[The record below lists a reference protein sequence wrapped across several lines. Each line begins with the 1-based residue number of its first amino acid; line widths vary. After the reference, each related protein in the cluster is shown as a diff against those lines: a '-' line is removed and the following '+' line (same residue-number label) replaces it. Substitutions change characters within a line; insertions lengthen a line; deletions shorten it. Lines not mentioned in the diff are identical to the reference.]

1 MSWRRVRR
9 WRRSCERGSIFFTA
23 ENKRSRGFAEVLI
36 DFNELD
42 GDGVEESCMF
52 KKVDILHIKTT
63 IMAIP
68 DFPNGFESWQ
78 KTHFEVVEVL
88 CFMRDLEPDMQP
100 KNFTELVDQSATQ
113 ELYDLA
119 LNLTNKYEAQS
130 KGKERE
136 RSLFDEIEEFVWTEV
151 KNHTV

>member
-1 MSWRRVRR
+1 M
-9 WRRSCERGSIFFTA
+9 IFFSPQ
-23 ENKRSRGFAEVLI
+23 RRRGGRGFAEVLI

-42 GDGVEESCMF
+42 GGGGEESCMF

-88 CFMRDLEPDMQP
+88 CFMRDLEVDQQP
-100 KNFTELVDQSATQ
+100 KNFAELVDQSASP
-113 ELYDLA
+113 EMYHLA
-119 LNLTNKYEAQS
+119 LDLTNKYEAQNT
-130 KGKERE
+130 GKERT
-136 RSLFDEIEEFVWTEV
+136 RSLFDEIEEFVWNEV
-151 KNHTV
+151 KKGS